1 MSNVINIHSLQE
13 LYRFLNEKNV
23 LEIVVRGN
31 NKQIRAIQKVA
42 INQVQNKEAAQL
54 VNQAFQ
60 AIHKNL
66 QLTNNGLQLL
76 QNVTVLQN
84 LTLALNCLNLVATC
98 AGFAILYAELEQ
110 MSEEIAQQIQHL
122 HQTVKQGHD
131 IQTGYEFNKV
141 LSSYTD
147 MLDARRRQNPYSEE
161 IMRELVDQ
169 LYNVL
174 QLLIAV
180 FKKEIATDKSS
191 IILSIFSLLSM
202 LTMSLRFYDEL
213 YYFNNKE
220 KLNSGSVWHSA
231 HDRWMGVY
239 DVLQSS
245 WFLER
250 LQDYAFLESDMT
262 TVEMD
267 IYCKELMEEVSS
279 QKEVVEDN
287 QALILAL
294 DDQQT
299 FQTFNQV
306 NTAELKET
314 IVSSLDESLDQDSAA
329 SRQVYQAIMDQVA
342 LI

>member
-1 MSNVINIHSLQE
+1 MSGVKNINYLNE
-13 LYRFLNEKNV
+13 LFPFLNEKGV
-23 LEIVVRGN
+23 LEIVLRGN

-98 AGFAILYAELEQ
+98 AGFAILYAKLEQ

-161 IMRELVDQ
+161 KMRELVDQ

-267 IYCKELMEEVSS
+267 IYCEELMEEVSS
-279 QKEVVEDN
+279 QKEVIEDN

-299 FQTFNQV
+299 FQTINQV
-306 NTAELKET
+306 NTDGLKEGIASIIEET
-314 IVSSLDESLDQDSAA
+314 LLQDSDA
-329 SRQVYQAIMDQVA
+329 SRQAYQVIMGQVA
-342 LI
+342 LL

>member
-1 MSNVINIHSLQE
+1 MSGVKNINYLNE
-13 LYRFLNEKNV
+13 LFPFLNEKGV
-23 LEIVVRGN
+23 LEIVLRGN

-66 QLTNNGLQLL
+66 QLTNNGLQSL

-98 AGFAILYAELEQ
+98 AGFAILYAKLEQ

-161 IMRELVDQ
+161 KMRELVDQ

-267 IYCKELMEEVSS
+267 IYCEELMEEVSS

-299 FQTFNQV
+299 FQTINQV
-306 NTAELKET
+306 NTDGLKEGIT
-314 IVSSLDESLDQDSAA
+314 SIIEETLLQDSDA
-329 SRQVYQAIMDQVA
+329 SRQAYRVIMGQVA
-342 LI
+342 LL

>member
-1 MSNVINIHSLQE
+1 MSGVKNINYLNE
-13 LYRFLNEKNV
+13 LFPFLNEKGV
-23 LEIVVRGN
+23 LEIVLRGN

-98 AGFAILYAELEQ
+98 AGFAILYAKLEQ

-161 IMRELVDQ
+161 KMRELVDQ

-231 HDRWMGVY
+231 HDRWMGIY

-250 LQDYAFLESDMT
+250 LQDYAFLEFDMT

-267 IYCKELMEEVSS
+267 IYCEELMEEVSS

-314 IVSSLDESLDQDSAA
+314 IVSGLDESLDQDSAA
-329 SRQVYQAIMDQVA
+329 SRQVYQAIMDQVT

>member
-1 MSNVINIHSLQE
+1 MSNVINIHSLHE
-13 LYRFLNEKNV
+13 LYSFLNEKGV
-23 LEIVVRGN
+23 LEIVLRGN

-84 LTLALNCLNLVATC
+84 ITLALNCLNLVATC
-98 AGFAILYAELEQ
+98 AGFAILYAKLEQ

-122 HQTVKQGHD
+122 YQTVKQGHD

-161 IMRELVDQ
+161 KMRELVDQ

-213 YYFNNKE
+213 YYFNNKA
-220 KLNSGSVWHSA
+220 KLNSGSVWHSS
-231 HDRWMGVY
+231 HDRWMSVY
-239 DVLQSS
+239 DILQSG

-250 LQDYAFLESDMT
+250 LQDYAFLESNMT

-267 IYCKELMEEVSS
+267 IYCAELMEEVFS
-279 QKEVVEDN
+279 QKEVIEDN
-287 QALILAL
+287 QNLILAL

-299 FQTFNQV
+299 FQTLNQV

-314 IVSSLDESLDQDSAA
+314 IVSSLEETLVQDSAT
-329 SRQVYQAIMDQVA
+329 SRQVYHTIMDQVA
-342 LI
+342 LL

>member
-1 MSNVINIHSLQE
+1 MSKVINIHSLHE
-13 LYRFLNEKNV
+13 LYSFLNEKGV
-23 LEIVVRGN
+23 LEIVLRGN

-98 AGFAILYAELEQ
+98 AGFAILYAKLEQ

-141 LSSYTD
+141 LSSYID

-161 IMRELVDQ
+161 KMRELVDQ

-180 FKKEIATDKSS
+180 FKKEIATYKSS

-213 YYFNNKE
+213 YYFNNKV
-220 KLNSGSVWHSA
+220 KLNSGSVWHSS
-231 HDRWMGVY
+231 HDRWMSVY
-239 DVLQSS
+239 DILQSG

-250 LQDYAFLESDMT
+250 LQDYAFLESNMT

-267 IYCKELMEEVSS
+267 IYCAELMEEVSS

-299 FQTFNQV
+299 FQTLNQV

>member
-1 MSNVINIHSLQE
+1 MSGVKNINYLNE
-13 LYRFLNEKNV
+13 LFPFLNEKGV
-23 LEIVVRGN
+23 LEIVLRGN

-98 AGFAILYAELEQ
+98 AGFAILYAKLEQ

-161 IMRELVDQ
+161 KMRELVDQ

-267 IYCKELMEEVSS
+267 IYCEELMEEVSS

-306 NTAELKET
+306 NTSELKET

>member
-13 LYRFLNEKNV
+13 LYRFLIEKGVVELV
-23 LEIVVRGN
+23 LRGN

-60 AIHKNL
+60 AIHKNS
-66 QLTNNGLQLL
+66 QLTNNVLQSLR
-76 QNVTVLQN
+76 NVTVLQN

-98 AGFAILYAELEQ
+98 AGFAILYAKLDK

-122 HQTVKQGHD
+122 HQTIKQGHD

-161 IMRELVDQ
+161 KMRELVDQ

-213 YYFNNKE
+213 YYFNNKA

-239 DVLQSS
+239 HVLQSG

-267 IYCKELMEEVSS
+267 IYCAELMEEVSS

-299 FQTFNQV
+299 FQTINQV
-306 NTAELKET
+306 NTDGLKEGIASIIEET
-314 IVSSLDESLDQDSAA
+314 LHQDSDA
-329 SRQVYQAIMDQVA
+329 SCQAYQVIMDQVA
-342 LI
+342 LL

>member
-1 MSNVINIHSLQE
+1 MSGVKNINYLNE
-13 LYRFLNEKNV
+13 LFPFLNEKGV
-23 LEIVVRGN
+23 LEIVLRGN

-98 AGFAILYAELEQ
+98 AGFAILYAKLEQ

-131 IQTGYEFNKV
+131 IQAGYEFNKV

-161 IMRELVDQ
+161 KMRELVDQ

-180 FKKEIATDKSS
+180 FKKEISTDKSS

-299 FQTFNQV
+299 FQTINQV
-306 NTAELKET
+306 NTDGLKEGIT
-314 IVSSLDESLDQDSAA
+314 SIIEESLLQDSDA
-329 SRQVYQAIMDQVA
+329 SRQAYQVIMGQVA
-342 LI
+342 LL